1 MARTTKPIDDMTAK
15 RRAAEAGKP
24 AVDQPAGDENALEKR
39 IERLEQRLEESV
51 RGNDGLGI
59 SRTGRSLDDSETEDA
74 LKRAVDRSNIKRGSR
89 KA

>member
-1 MARTTKPIDDMTAK
+1 MARTTKPIDDMTAR
-15 RRAAEAGKP
+15 RRAAEA
-24 AVDQPAGDENALEKR
+24 VDQPASDETALEKR

-59 SRTGRSLDDSETEDA
+59 SRTGRGLDDSETDDA
-74 LKRAVDRSNIKRGSR
+74 LKRAVQRSNIKRGSR